1 MTIIATAAWAIPQP
15 AANRFSEQGSGLTRY
30 ASVFN
35 GVEINSTFHRRHRPS
50 TFARWADSVPDSF
63 RFSVKLPQEITH
75 VRAMREIAEPF
86 EGFLQDIVS
95 LGEKRGP
102 LLCQLPPSLAFNA
115 EHIET
120 AFKAMRSADTGQI
133 VIEVRHKSW
142 KSDEA
147 ANLLRAYRIDPV
159 LADPSVVWT
168 VEDFAVP
175 PRYVRLH
182 GRPKIYY
189 SSYTSDELRA
199 FSDLLA
205 PGAWCVFDN
214 TASGAAGGNA
224 LEMLDLQQAARRLPL
239 EARSVKPS

>member
-1 MTIIATAAWAIPQP
+1 MAA
-15 AANRFSEQGSGLTRY
+15 
-30 ASVFN
+30 
-35 GVEINSTFHRRHRPS
+35 
-50 TFARWADSVPDSF
+50 
-63 RFSVKLPQEITH
+63 
-75 VRAMREIAEPF
+75 
-86 EGFLQDIVS
+86 

-214 TASGAAGGNA
+214 TGSGAAGGNA

>member
-1 MTIIATAAWAIPQP
+1 M
-15 AANRFSEQGSGLTRY
+15 
-30 ASVFN
+30 
-35 GVEINSTFHRRHRPS
+35 
-50 TFARWADSVPDSF
+50 
-63 RFSVKLPQEITH
+63 
-75 VRAMREIAEPF
+75 RAMREIAKPF
-86 EGFLQDIVS
+86 GGFLQDIAS

-102 LLCQLPPSLAFNA
+102 LLCQMPPSLAFNA

-142 KSDEA
+142 GSDEA
-147 ANLLRAYRIDPV
+147 ADLLRTYRIDPV
-159 LADPSVVWT
+159 LADPPVVWAA
-168 VEDFAVP
+168 EDFAAP

-189 SSYTSDELRA
+189 SSYKSDELRA
-199 FSDLLA
+199 FSELLT

-214 TASGAAGGNA
+214 AASGAAGEKA
-224 LEMLDLQQAARRLPL
+224 LEMLDLRQAAGPLPN